1 MTGRLDRFRKKK
13 ELESPERKTRRPK
26 VLAQGGPISARISR
40 RYWTETMDYD
50 KLLNMAAEL
59 GYQLMY
65 SGAEIYR
72 VEESAR
78 RLLHAYG
85 LTAPE
90 VFAIP
95 NCVIVSV
102 ATPEGHPI
110 TRMRRVPA
118 HGTDIELL
126 ERCNSLCRRLCAET
140 PPLDEAQALIFALP
154 EKAPQ
159 YTPRQVL
166 LGYGLAPA
174 FFAPLFGG
182 GLADTASAFICGLAV
197 GICLLYGGRFIGA
210 NSFFRTAV
218 CSAATSLLALL
229 LVGAG
234 LGESVDIVTIAALMV
249 LVPGVALT
257 NAMREIMA
265 GDTFSGLSRT
275 ADAILIASAIALGA
289 AAGQALGGIL

>member
-1 MTGRLDRFRKKK
+1 
-13 ELESPERKTRRPK
+13 
-26 VLAQGGPISARISR
+26 
-40 RYWTETMDYD
+40 MDYD

-78 RLLHAYG
+78 RLLNAYG
-85 LTAPE
+85 FAEPE

-102 ATPEGHPI
+102 ATPQGHPI
-110 TRMRRVPA
+110 TRMRRVPP

-126 ERCNSLCRRLCAET
+126 ERCNALCRRLCAET
-140 PPLDEAQALIFALP
+140 PSLDEAQRWINALP
-154 EKAPQ
+154 EAM
-159 YTPRQVL
+159 PRHSPRWVL
-166 LGYGLAPA
+166 LGYGAAPA

-182 GLADTASAFICGLAV
+182 GPWEMLSAFLCGLAV
-197 GICLLYGGRFIGA
+197 GGCLLYGGRFIGA
-210 NSFFRTAV
+210 NSFFRTAA
-218 CSAATSLLALL
+218 CSALAALLAML

-234 LGESVDIVTIAALMV
+234 LGKSVDVVTISALMV
-249 LVPGVALT
+249 LVPGMALT

-265 GDTFSGLSRT
+265 GDTFSALSRA
-275 ADAILIASAIALGA
+275 ADAILTASAIALGA
-289 AAGQALGGIL
+289 AAGQALGGMF

>member
-1 MTGRLDRFRKKK
+1 
-13 ELESPERKTRRPK
+13 
-26 VLAQGGPISARISR
+26 
-40 RYWTETMDYD
+40 MDYE

-72 VEESAR
+72 VEESVR

-85 LTAPE
+85 LPSPE

-95 NCVIVSV
+95 NCIIVSV
-102 ATPEGHPI
+102 STPDGHPI

-126 ERCNSLCRRLCAET
+126 ERCNSLCRRLCTET

-154 EKAPQ
+154 EAI
-159 YTPRQVL
+159 PRHSPHWVL

-182 GLADTASAFICGLAV
+182 GLRDTAASFLCGLAV
-197 GICLLYGGRFIGA
+197 GFCLIYGRRFIGA
-210 NSFFRTAV
+210 NSFFRTAL
-218 CSAATSLLALL
+218 CSALAALLAMLL
-229 LVGAG
+229 AAAGVGRN
-234 LGESVDIVTIAALMV
+234 VDVVTISALMV
-249 LVPGVALT
+249 LVPGMALT

-265 GDTFSGLSRT
+265 GDTFSALSRT
-275 ADAILIASAIALGA
+275 ADAILTASAIALGA
-289 AAGQALGGIL
+289 AAGQAAGSFF

>member
-1 MTGRLDRFRKKK
+1 
-13 ELESPERKTRRPK
+13 
-26 VLAQGGPISARISR
+26 
-40 RYWTETMDYD
+40 MDYE

-72 VEESAR
+72 VEESVQ

-85 LTAPE
+85 LERPE

-102 ATPEGHPI
+102 TTPEGHPI
-110 TRMRRVPA
+110 TRMRRIA
-118 HGTDIELL
+118 SHGTDIELL
-126 ERCNSLCRRLCAET
+126 ERCNSLCRELCFRA
-140 PPLDEAQALIFALP
+140 PPLEEAQALLASLEVP
-154 EKAPQ
+154 AYAPWK
-159 YTPRQVL
+159 VL
-166 LGYGLAPA
+166 LGYGIAPA

-182 GLADTASAFICGLAV
+182 GLPDTLSALVCGLAV
-197 GICLLYGGRFIGA
+197 GFCLLYGSRFIGS

-218 CSAATSLLALL
+218 CSTVGSLLSLAMVRL
-229 LVGAG
+229 G
-234 LGESVDIVTIAALMV
+234 LGRSVDIVTISTLMV

-265 GDTFSGLSRT
+265 GDTISGLCRT
-275 ADAILIASAIALGA
+275 ADAILIGTAIALGSA
-289 AAGQALGGIL
+289 VGLAIGRMF

>member
-1 MTGRLDRFRKKK
+1 MNY
-13 ELESPERKTRRPK
+13 E
-26 VLAQGGPISARISR
+26 
-40 RYWTETMDYD
+40 

-78 RLLHAYG
+78 RLLRAYG
-85 LTAPE
+85 LEAPE

-95 NCVIVSV
+95 NCLIVSV
-102 ATPEGHPI
+102 STPEGQPV

-126 ERCNSLCRRLCAET
+126 ERCNGLCRRLCAEV
-140 PPLDEAQALIFALP
+140 PPLDEAQEAVAALRSAIP
-154 EKAPQ
+154 R
-159 YTPRQVL
+159 YSPRQIL
-166 LGYGLAPA
+166 LGYGVAPA

-182 GLADTASAFICGLAV
+182 GPRDMACSFFCGLAV
-197 GICLLYGGRFIGA
+197 GLCLLYGGKFLGA

-218 CSAATSLLALL
+218 CSAAAAFLALI
-229 LVGAG
+229 LVEAG
-234 LGESVDIVTIAALMV
+234 LGQSVDVVTISTLMV

-265 GDTFSGLSRT
+265 GDTFSALSRT
-275 ADAILIASAIALGA
+275 ADAILVASSIALGA
-289 AAGQALGGIL
+289 AAGQALGGLF

>member
-1 MTGRLDRFRKKK
+1 
-13 ELESPERKTRRPK
+13 
-26 VLAQGGPISARISR
+26 
-40 RYWTETMDYD
+40 MDYD

-59 GYQLMY
+59 GFQLMY

-85 LTAPE
+85 LETPE

-102 ATPEGHPI
+102 STPEGHPI
-110 TRMRRVPA
+110 TRMRRVPS

-140 PPLDEAQALIFALP
+140 PPLSEALAAVSTLGSAV
-154 EKAPQ
+154 
-159 YTPRQVL
+159 PRHSPKWIL
-166 LGYGLAPA
+166 LGYGMAPA

-182 GLADTASAFICGLAV
+182 GLADTGCAFLCGLAV
-197 GICLLYGGRFIGA
+197 GLCLLYGGRFIGA
-210 NSFFRTAV
+210 NAFFRTAV
-218 CSAATSLLALL
+218 CSALAAFLALA
-229 LVGAG
+229 LVRLG
-234 LGESVDIVTIAALMV
+234 LGRSVDVVTISALMV

-265 GDTFSGLSRT
+265 GDTFSALSRT
-275 ADAILIASAIALGA
+275 ADAILVASAIALGA
-289 AAGQALGGIL
+289 AAGQALGGLF

>member
-1 MTGRLDRFRKKK
+1 
-13 ELESPERKTRRPK
+13 
-26 VLAQGGPISARISR
+26 
-40 RYWTETMDYD
+40 MDYEE
-50 KLLNMAAEL
+50 LLNMAAEL

-72 VEESAR
+72 VEESTR

-85 LTAPE
+85 LENPE

-102 ATPEGHPI
+102 TTPQGHPI
-110 TRMRRVPA
+110 TRMRRVPL

-140 PPLDEAQALIFALP
+140 PPLDEALAAVGALRSEI
-154 EKAPQ
+154 
-159 YTPRQVL
+159 PRHSPKWIL
-166 LGYGLAPA
+166 LGYGVSPA

-182 GLADTASAFICGLAV
+182 GLADMAGAFLCGLAV
-197 GICLLYGGRFIGA
+197 GLCLLYGGRFIGA
-210 NSFFRTAV
+210 NSFFRTAA
-218 CSAATSLLALL
+218 CSAAAAFLPLAL
-229 LVGAG
+229 VRAG
-234 LGESVDIVTIAALMV
+234 LGESVDVVTISALMV

-265 GDTFSGLSRT
+265 GDTFSALSRT
-275 ADAILIASAIALGA
+275 ADAILVASAIALGA
-289 AAGQALGGIL
+289 AAGQAAGGIF